1 MERVFLDLRQLLKQ
15 KHWLRVI
22 RLLIQSYNLTKW
34 LNNSYPKYQWF
45 FWGKVAP
52 GIITGK
58 RNIIACVIGSEI
70 VGIACLKKAEEKKL
84 STLYID
90 SAYQKQGIGT
100 EILERSFKWLGT
112 RKPALSIAKDRL
124 PCFFNFIVKYHWELT
139 NIASNKYRRGASE
152 HFFN

>member
-34 LNNSYPKYQWF
+34 LNNSYPDYHRF

-70 VGIACLKKAEEKKL
+70 VGIACLKKAEEIKL
-84 STLYID
+84 STLYINP
-90 SAYQKQGIGT
+90 AYQKQGIGT

-112 RKPALSIAKDRL
+112 QKPALSIAKARL
-124 PCFFNFIVKYHWELT
+124 SCFYNFIVKYHWTLT
-139 NIASNKYRRGASE
+139 NIAINKYHRGASE
-152 HFFN
+152 YFFN

>member
-45 FWGKVAP
+45 FWLKVVP
-52 GIITGK
+52 GIISGK

-70 VGIACLKKAEEKKL
+70 VGIACLKKAEEIKL

-90 SAYQKQGIGT
+90 PAHQKQGIGT

-112 RKPALSIAKDRL
+112 QKPTLSISKDRL
-124 PCFFNFIVKYHWELT
+124 SCFYNFIVKYHWELT
-139 NIASNKYRRGASE
+139 NIVSNKYRRGTSE
-152 HFFN
+152 YFFN

>member
-34 LNNSYPKYQWF
+34 LNNSYPKYHRF
-45 FWGKVAP
+45 FWGKVVP

-58 RNIIACVIGSEI
+58 RNIILCQINNQV
-70 VGIACLKKAEEKKL
+70 VGIACLKKAEEIKL

-90 SAYQKQGIGT
+90 PRHQKQGIGT
-100 EILERSFKWLGT
+100 EILERSFQWLGT
-112 RKPALSIAKDRL
+112 RKPALSITKDRL
-124 PCFFNFIVKYHWELT
+124 PCFYNFIVKYHWTLT
-139 NIASNKYRRGASE
+139 NIVINKYRRGISE
-152 HFFN
+152 CFFN

>member
-58 RNIIACVIGSEI
+58 RNIIACVIGSKI
-70 VGIACLKKAEEKKL
+70 VGIACLKKAEETKL

-90 SAYQKQGIGT
+90 PAYQKQGIGT

-124 PCFFNFIVKYHWELT
+124 PCFYNFIVKYHWTLT
-139 NIASNKYRRGASE
+139 NITINKYRRGASE
-152 HFFN
+152 CFFN